1 MDYRCVTCVTY
12 IICVYPRPVFVYDD
26 FSSHSKSRGVLKS
39 GPFNGQT
46 LHPVLFRDKILS
58 HHSTGFLSIFLILC
72 TFFLSHLLIL
82 YIAILNDDNFEYLI
96 FFDCFFLSNDSN
108 ATNVHIV

>member
-1 MDYRCVTCVTY
+1 ML
-12 IICVYPRPVFVYDD
+12 
-26 FSSHSKSRGVLKS
+26 LKS

-82 YIAILNDDNFEYLI
+82 YISVLNDDDFEYLI
-96 FFDCFFLSNDSN
+96 FLIVFLSNDSN